1 MTALLAMAKTS
12 DESLACPSV
21 DFREIYERH
30 FEYVWAGLRRLGIPS
45 RDLPDVTHDVFLV
58 VHRNLFKYDETRP
71 LRPWLFGV
79 LARVASDHL
88 RLARN
93 RLELLSETAEP
104 LATGSTPEAEAALR
118 EQWRILDSALDT
130 LPPHHRVV
138 LVMHDLVGHSA
149 REVSNA
155 LGIPFKTVYSRLHA
169 ARARVLARTHELS
182 VAVHGAGGIAADQA
196 PRTLRRV
203 QHVAHLPPEIVRIER
218 LL

>member
-1 MTALLAMAKTS
+1 MTALLSMAETS
-12 DESLACPSV
+12 DETPARSSV
-21 DFREIYERH
+21 DFRDVYERH
-30 FEYVWAGLRRLGIPS
+30 FTYVWAGLRRLGIPS

-93 RLELLSETAEP
+93 RLELLNDPAETAEP
-104 LATGSTPEAEAALR
+104 LHSGSTPEAEAALR
-118 EQWRILDSALDT
+118 EQWRLLDRALDT

-138 LVMHDLVGHSA
+138 LVMHDLAGHSA
-149 REVSNA
+149 REVSNT

-169 ARARVLARTHELS
+169 ARLRVLARVQEQS
-182 VAVHGAGGIAADQA
+182 GAVHDGGGIEADRA
-196 PRTLRRV
+196 PPALR
-203 QHVAHLPPEIVRIER
+203 
-218 LL
+218 

>member
-1 MTALLAMAKTS
+1 MPALPAPAAP
-12 DESLACPSV
+12 DESPPRRSA
-21 DFREIYERH
+21 DFFRELYERH
-30 FEYVWAGLRRLGIPS
+30 FDYVWAGLRRLGIPS

-93 RLELLSETAEP
+93 RLERLHERDERDDTAEP
-104 LATGSTPEAEAALR
+104 CHAGSTPEAEAALR
-118 EQWRILDSALDT
+118 EQWRILDRALAT

-138 LVMHDLVGHSA
+138 LVMHDLAGHSA
-149 REVSNA
+149 REVSNE

-169 ARARVLARTHELS
+169 ARLRVLTHTRAHTRSSTRSQDALE
-182 VAVHGAGGIAADQA
+182 AHAGG
-196 PRTLRRV
+196 
-203 QHVAHLPPEIVRIER
+203 R
-218 LL
+218 LEFGA